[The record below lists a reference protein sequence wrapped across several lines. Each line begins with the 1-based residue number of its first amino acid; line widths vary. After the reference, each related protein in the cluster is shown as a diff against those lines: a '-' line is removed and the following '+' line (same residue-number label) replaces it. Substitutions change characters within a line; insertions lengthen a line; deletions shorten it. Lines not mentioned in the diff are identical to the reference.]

1 MLQSMSFSIVALLGY
16 MSTVFA
22 IRKQLCRVS
31 EDNQDFIM
39 LYHDEY
45 HEMLSIEFDIPEL
58 SAVVMRSPIGS
69 TKIPSCEDIALVGQL
84 SPVFFDWSRQEVVS
98 NLGLV
103 SPGDQCP
110 NFPLILQQNVG
121 NITLDCFFLN
131 QGDSRITWTAPA
143 GDCPSCL
150 GEVDMSK
157 VEKLC
162 SRMKKYMAKV
172 VGSHGKAQQHQSS
185 REVQPQVNAPVPVPR
200 NEVPRHVKVPP
211 LPVKDDHFLRRK
223 FDEMRP
229 FFEDSDID
237 DEDDDDDEW

>member
-1 MLQSMSFSIVALLGY
+1 

-31 EDNQDFIM
+31 EDNQDFIT

-58 SAVVMRSPIGS
+58 SAVVMRSPTGS
-69 TKIPSCEDIALVGQL
+69 TAIPSCEDISFVGQL
-84 SPVFFDWSRQEVVS
+84 SPVFFDWSRQEVIS

-110 NFPLILQQNVG
+110 NFPMILQQNVS

-131 QGDSRITWTAPA
+131 HGDSRITWTAPV
-143 GDCPSCL
+143 GDGPSCL
-150 GEVDMSK
+150 GQVDMSK

-162 SRMKKYMAKV
+162 NRMTKYMAKV

-185 REVQPQVNAPVPVPR
+185 RSAPRSEVPPQVKLPSIPRPPVPPK
-200 NEVPRHVKVPP
+200 E
-211 LPVKDDHFLRRK
+211 DHFLRRK
-223 FDEMRP
+223 LEEMRP
-229 FFEDSDID
+229 FFEDSDT
-237 DEDDDDDEW
+237 DEDDVDDDW